1 MNRAE
6 RNNNPGNLRPS
17 KDNFYAGQVGRDKD
31 GFAVFETEDAGRAAL
46 DQDINAKL
54 GRGMSVHDF
63 IEMYA
68 PVKENGQQA
77 VDHYIIA
84 VLKEFNLNSSDDKIE
99 NTEENR
105 RRFAQVIAQVESGTK
120 TEQQKPETSMT
131 EQLAGEGL
139 ELAGQGVTALGK
151 YVAENPNTAIGI
163 GTGALA
169 NKLLGN
175 PAGAAARFGI
185 QSLGSIGQGLAQ
197 SLGPQIPKAVGADVA
212 SRMFQANPAGS
223 AINRGLQSGLARGAA
238 TVGQGLLGGAVR
250 VAAPVVAGAAG
261 AAALPVLGLTAGLGV
276 PAYMMYKNYAKMT
289 PLERQQR
296 LEEAQQAGLPGP

>member
-31 GFAVFETEDAGRAAL
+31 GFAVFETEDAGRVAL

-54 GRGMSVHDF
+54 GRGMSVQDF

-77 VDHYIIA
+77 VDNYIIA
-84 VLKEFNLNSSDDKIE
+84 VLKEFNLNSSEDKIE

-105 RRFAQVIAQVESGTK
+105 RRFAQVIAQVESGVK
-120 TEQQKPETSMT
+120 TQEPKPETSVT
-131 EQLAGEGL
+131 EQLAG
-139 ELAGQGVTALGK
+139 QGIDVAAQAIDSLGRW
-151 YVAENPNTAIGI
+151 VAENPNSAIGI

-169 NKLLGN
+169 NKLFGN
-175 PAGAAARFGI
+175 PIGAIGEKAYQGAKSGI
-185 QSLGSIGQGLAQ
+185 QTLAQRAAPIMSDISTSAKYGSEIAKTGASNIGRGAVNFPTIGKAAGLAT
-197 SLGPQIPKAVGADVA
+197 
-212 SRMFQANPAGS
+212 R
-223 AINRGLQSGLARGAA
+223 
-238 TVGQGLLGGAVR
+238 
-250 VAAPVVAGAAG
+250 AAPFLG
-261 AAALPVLGLTAGLGV
+261 AAALPVVGLTAGLGV

-296 LEEAQQAGLPGP
+296 LEEAQQSGLPGP